1 MAAQPKKAIL
11 VTGATGRQ
19 GGATIDALLAN
30 AALEKHVILGLTRN
44 LDSNAARSLTD
55 RGITMIKGDLD
66 DADRVFQT
74 AKQVL
79 GNIQS
84 VWGVF
89 AVQTAF
95 GLGASDTSEKRQ
107 GMALINAAEKNGVEF
122 FVYTS
127 TDRGVNSYNNSTTI
141 PHY

>member
-1 MAAQPKKAIL
+1 MMAQPKKAIL
-11 VTGATGRQ
+11 VTGAIGRQ
-19 GGATIDALLAN
+19 GGATIEALLAN

-44 LDSNAARSLTD
+44 PDSNAAKRLAD
-55 RGITMIKGDLD
+55 RGIKLIKGDLE

-79 GNIQS
+79 GSTQS

-95 GLGASDTSEKRQ
+95 PRSVRAW
-107 GMALINAAEKNGVEF
+107 
-122 FVYTS
+122 
-127 TDRGVNSYNNSTTI
+127 
-141 PHY
+141 H